1 MTGQTR
7 NSNSTPKSGRRWAP
21 PLLVAVLAMVPLN
34 AGADSLLDNA
44 KSLLNQSLGGSSAG
58 STAAGL
64 SGSEI
69 AEGLKQALEVGS
81 KLIVDNLGSVDGFNA
96 DPVAHIPLPAELQKA
111 QKLLSKVG
119 LGSLGDEVE
128 LKMNRAAEAAMD
140 ESGEVVLNAIQ
151 AMTLDDAK
159 GILQGPDDAATQYLM
174 RVGGDDIKA
183 RIRPIVDRALAEVGA
198 VDALD
203 RMMEGYDTLP
213 FVPDVKGD
221 LTEHATQKAFD
232 GLFHYIAVEE
242 ASIRENPAKR
252 TTDLLQRVFAQ
263 Q

>member
-159 GILQGPDDAATQYLM
+159 GILQGPDDAETQYLM
-174 RVGGDDIKA
+174 RVGGDDI
-183 RIRPIVDRALAEVGA
+183 
-198 VDALD
+198 
-203 RMMEGYDTLP
+203 
-213 FVPDVKGD
+213 
-221 LTEHATQKAFD
+221 
-232 GLFHYIAVEE
+232 
-242 ASIRENPAKR
+242 
-252 TTDLLQRVFAQ
+252 
-263 Q
+263 